1 MIQHA
6 IKAAIRPRKTPL
18 AISRGKYFCTPA
30 RNSFYELVDQ
40 TWAKHLESR
49 SIKTPTEIQSQ
60 TLHEI
65 SEGHDLVAISPTGS
79 GKTLCFLLPMFQDLL
94 VHEKSF
100 GPRAL
105 ILTPTRELC
114 RQISSEVVKLNDNKD
129 TRNLKAAV
137 LFGGSDREEKLMAEL
152 TERKYEVVVATPGRL
167 IDFIQS
173 SAIKLSD
180 VNFLV
185 LDEADRMLEM
195 GFRKEVEYVISRTPK
210 TSRQTV
216 MFSATWP
223 TSVREL
229 AESHLQDPIHVE
241 IGLGK
246 LLANERV
253 QQTIKFAEGAKR
265 ERDFIRDM
273 EKPLSLKWKILVFA
287 NKKSVCDRVCELL
300 QEEKIAA
307 AALHGNKSQN
317 QRNETLEAFRNG
329 WIQVLV
335 ATDVCARG
343 IDISDIRV
351 VVNFDLPYQ
360 LETYVHRVGRTAR
373 GESRGASLSYV
384 GFHDFARI
392 GRGLAQLLAEG
403 NQPVPRWLLKGV
415 IDSAKQHQMAMDNGK
430 KISHTD
436 VDLPKYDKRLKPNMF
451 RGQSKRSKDGNFFG
465 C

>member
-1 MIQHA
+1 MLYS
-6 IKAAIRPRKTPL
+6 AIRSKVSNL
-18 AISRGKYFCTPA
+18 ASLRGKHFCTSA
-30 RNSFYELVDQ
+30 RNSFYELVHE
-40 TWAKHLESR
+40 TWAKHLEST
-49 SIKTPTEIQSQ
+49 SIKSPTDIQSQ

-79 GKTLCFLLPMFQDLL
+79 GKTLCFLLPMFQDIL
-94 VHEKSF
+94 VHDKSF

-114 RQISSEVVKLNDNKD
+114 RQISSEIFKLNDNKE
-129 TRNLKAAV
+129 TRSVQTAV

-173 SAIKLSD
+173 SAIDLRD

-223 TSVREL
+223 TSVQEL

-253 QQTIKFAEGAKR
+253 QQTIKFAEGGKR
-265 ERDFIRDM
+265 ERDFIRDI

-287 NKKSVCDRVCELL
+287 NKKSSCDRVCELL
-300 QEEKIAA
+300 QEGKIAA

-351 VVNFDLPYQ
+351 VVNFDFPYQ

-373 GESRGASLSYV
+373 VVSKGASLSYI
-384 GFHDFARI
+384 GFHDFSRI

-415 IDSAKQHQMAMDNGK
+415 IDSAKQHKVVLEKGK
-430 KISHTD
+430 KIPQTD
-436 VDLPKYDKRLKPNMF
+436 VDLPRYDKRVKPNTF
-451 RGQSKRSKDGNFFG
+451 RGQSKGGKDGSFFG